1 MKPLIDQLTEFY
13 RARAQAEQSRG
24 WQHVR
29 QCLGA
34 ALITF
39 AFALWMLWLTARQW
53 PVYPAE

>member
-1 MKPLIDQLTEFY
+1 MKPLIDQLNEYFWTQ
-13 RARAQAEQSRG
+13 AQAEQSRG

-39 AFALWMLWLTARQW
+39 AFSALMLWLTVRQW
-53 PVYPAE
+53 PVYPSE